1 MIMTKDEMVTEI
13 IRKYGFED
21 EWTIWF
27 CELAEILTDDQL
39 ERAFLLLK

>member
-1 MIMTKDEMVTEI
+1 MTKDEMVTEI

-27 CELAEILTDDQL
+27 CELYEILTDDQL
-39 ERAFLLLK
+39 ERVFLLLK